1 MKKTEIV
8 LMKKILKSKFKMYK
22 ITKKKKNHW
31 EYDVWQ
37 GGNSMGGAWRCDR
50 NCNVGIESQN
60 TFCPLLAFPWLFV
73 VQSFG
78 DFQ

>member
-22 ITKKKKNHW
+22 ITKKKKKNHW

-37 GGNSMGGAWRCDR
+37 GGQEGVELAMSICNSMVWLHLFGIKSAPPTFPNAWL
-50 NCNVGIESQN
+50 IS
-60 TFCPLLAFPWLFV
+60 
-73 VQSFG
+73 
-78 DFQ
+78 